1 MKTEQIAVQL
11 YTLRDFTQTP
21 ADFAATMSR
30 IREIGFHAV
39 ELAGTAGLTPT
50 EAAKIVR
57 DTGLQICSSHE
68 SPGMILESP
77 QEVVHRLGEFG
88 ITHAVYAW
96 PADIDFSNTKQ
107 VDDLI
112 AGLNSSGAVLRRAG
126 MTLCY
131 HNHALEYFQRDGR
144 TVLDDIFARTSPEH
158 LQAELDIHWV
168 QAGGGNPAEACRR
181 LAGRLPL
188 LHVKDYTVTAQGER
202 QFAEV
207 GSGNLNIPEILASAE
222 AAGCQWFIVEQDTCP
237 SDPFECIAH
246 SLDYLKTLCA
256 TS

>member
-1 MKTEQIAVQL
+1 MKTEQIAIQL

-21 ADFAATMSR
+21 ADFATTMIR
-30 IREIGFHAV
+30 IREIGYPAV
-39 ELAGTAGLTPT
+39 ELAGTAGLPPA

-57 DTGLQICSSHE
+57 DAGLQICSSHE
-68 SPGMILESP
+68 SPEMILESP
-77 QEVVHRLGEFG
+77 QEVVDRLGEFG
-88 ITHAVYAW
+88 ITHGVYPW
-96 PADIDFSNTKQ
+96 PDGIDFSNTKQ
-107 VDDLI
+107 ADDLI
-112 AGLNSSGAVLRRAG
+112 AGLDAAGSVLRRAG

-131 HNHALEYFQRDGR
+131 HNHALEHFQRDGR
-144 TVLDDIFARTSPEH
+144 TVLDDIFARTFPEH

-168 QAGGGNPAEACRR
+168 QAGGGNPAEECRR
-181 LAGRLPL
+181 LTGRLPL

-222 AAGCQWFIVEQDTCP
+222 AAGCQWFIVEQDIC
-237 SDPFECIAH
+237 SNDPFECIAR

>member
-1 MKTEQIAVQL
+1 MKTEQIAIQL
-11 YTLRDFTQTP
+11 YTLRDFSQTP
-21 ADFAATMSR
+21 ADFAATMNR

-39 ELAGTAGLTPT
+39 ELAGTAGLPPA
-50 EAAKIVR
+50 EAAKIIR
-57 DTGLQICSSHE
+57 DAGLQICSSHE
-68 SPGMILESP
+68 SMALILNQP
-77 QEVVHRLGEFG
+77 QQVVDRLGEFG
-88 ITHAVYAW
+88 ITHGIYAY
-96 PADIDFSNTKQ
+96 PSGVDFSNTKH

-112 AGLNSSGAVLRRAG
+112 AGLDGAGAVLRRAG

-144 TVLDDIFARTSPEH
+144 TVLDDIFTRTSPQH

-168 QAGGGNPAEACRR
+168 QAGGGDPAETCRR

-188 LHVKDYTVTAQGER
+188 LHVKDFSVTAQGER

-207 GSGNLNIPEILASAE
+207 GRGNLNILEILTAAE

-237 SDPFECIAH
+237 SNPFECIAR
-246 SLDYLKTLCA
+246 SLDYLKELCE
-256 TS
+256 

>member
-11 YTLRDFTQTP
+11 YTLRDFTETP
-21 ADFAATMSR
+21 DDFAATIKR
-30 IREIGFHAV
+30 VREIGYHAV
-39 ELAGTAGLTPT
+39 ELAGTAGLPPA

-57 DTGLQICSSHE
+57 NEGMNICSSHE
-68 SPGMILESP
+68 STEMILNQP
-77 QEVVHRLGEFG
+77 QQVVDHLGEFG
-88 ITHAVYAW
+88 ITHAVYSYPVGVDLSDA
-96 PADIDFSNTKQ
+96 AQ
-107 VDDLI
+107 VDKMI
-112 AGLNSSGAVLRRAG
+112 AGLDAAGAVLRRAG

-144 TVLDDIFARTSPEH
+144 TVLDEIFARTSPKH

-168 QAGGGNPAEACRR
+168 QAGGGDPAEACRR

-202 QFAEV
+202 IFAEV
-207 GSGNLNIPEILASAE
+207 GHGNMNIPQILAAAE

-237 SDPFECIAH
+237 SDPFECIKR
-246 SLDYLKTLCA
+246 SFDYLKALCD
-256 TS
+256 

>member
-11 YTLRDFTQTP
+11 YTLRDHTATP
-21 ADFAATMSR
+21 ADFAATLRRVS
-30 IREIGFHAV
+30 EIGYDAV
-39 ELAGTAGLTPT
+39 ELAGTAGLTPA

-57 DTGLQICSSHE
+57 DAGLQISSSHE
-68 SPGMILESP
+68 SMEMILGQP
-77 QEVVHRLGEFG
+77 QQVVDRLGEFG
-88 ITHAVYAW
+88 ITHAVFSY
-96 PADIDFSNTKQ
+96 PAGVDLSDVAQ
-107 VDDLI
+107 VDKMI
-112 AGLNSSGAVLRRAG
+112 AGLDAAGAVLRRAG

-168 QAGGGNPAEACRR
+168 QAGGGDPAETCRR
-181 LAGRLPL
+181 LTGRLQL
-188 LHVKDYTVTAQGER
+188 LHVKDFSVTAKGDR

-222 AAGCQWFIVEQDTCP
+222 TAGCQWFIVEQDSCP
-237 SDPFECIAH
+237 SDPFECISR
-246 SLDYLKTLCA
+246 SLDYLKGLCE
-256 TS
+256 